1 MLESGQELLRRQ
13 RRMVEHL
20 TWKSLESKPTLF
32 RYVQEPI
39 YSLTV
44 TEEYLI
50 EFLHQNQLDFEL
62 QPRYNPASPVVLY
75 ATVNGLC
82 QKVKLNCISGLS
94 CSCAFMTS
102 RTQFANDFKG
112 WLDRVIGSE
121 RFDRTQ
127 YIGTR
132 RWVSYPYALP
142 LYDTVYKPGSSLP
155 QLAKDFRHAS
165 YLFNFNSKEQE
176 FLRILEEVVCESDD
190 SDNPLFVSVYP
201 RINHTGSIEL
211 VIANLEGKQ
220 PVRIFSSG
228 SHPIIYQI
236 ITENTELV
244 IPLKTYLDNALGS
257 ENLDLPNCRTKG
269 KMLSLIYTHR
279 SPSSIEEMFA
289 EDD

>member
-20 TWKSLESKPTLF
+20 TWKAVESTPSLF

-39 YSLTV
+39 YSLST

-50 EFLHQNQLDFEL
+50 EFMHKHELNFEL
-62 QPRYNPASPVVLY
+62 QPRYNPASPVVLNV
-75 ATVNGLC
+75 TINQRS

-94 CSCAFMTS
+94 CSCSFMTA
-102 RTQFANDFKG
+102 RTPFASDFKG

-142 LYDTVYKPGSSLP
+142 LYDAVYLSESGLP
-155 QLAKDFRHAS
+155 ELAKDSRHAS

-176 FLRILEEVVCESDD
+176 FLRVLEDVVSESDD
-190 SDNPLFVSVYP
+190 YDNPLFVRVYP
-201 RINHTGSIEL
+201 RIGHTGSIEL
-211 VIANLEGKQ
+211 VISNLEGKQ
-220 PVRIFSSG
+220 SVRIFASG
-228 SHPIIYQI
+228 SHPVIYQI

-244 IPLKTYLDNALGS
+244 IPLKTYLDNALGN
-257 ENLDLPNCRTKG
+257 ENLDTVNCRLTG
-269 KMLSLIYTHR
+269 KIISLIYTHR
-279 SPSSIEEMFA
+279 SPNSIEELF
-289 EDD
+289 DDGE